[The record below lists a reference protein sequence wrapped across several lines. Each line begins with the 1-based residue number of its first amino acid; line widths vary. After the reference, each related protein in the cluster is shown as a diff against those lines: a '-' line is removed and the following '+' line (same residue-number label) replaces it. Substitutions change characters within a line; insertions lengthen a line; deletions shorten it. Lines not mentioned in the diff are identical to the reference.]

1 MKIDKHTL
9 KDLEIFKSDEN
20 TSTVFDF
27 IDKTK
32 TAGGKY
38 RLREMFLNPPESY
51 RELQIQ
57 QDAIRYFTEADN
69 YGNFI
74 PQFNGHQM
82 RSFEEYLSSNIGV
95 VENGSLITCAR
106 FCFIDIEAYRYLKNS
121 LREIIDFVFAFNKAF
136 IITGNEIPVLLKDAS
151 NEIINLM
158 NDADFRSATILKEN
172 RRFLFLKVLQS
183 DRIMRTRLK
192 SRLGN
197 ILQWYYEIDAL
208 VSMAK
213 VTVECK
219 FQFPEI
225 IDKESSIFHAEG
237 LFHPLLQNPVPC
249 NVSLNKDSN
258 FIFLTGPN
266 MAGKTTFLKAAGTA
280 VYLAH
285 LGMGIPVKCAKISYF
300 DRLFTSLNITDSIST
315 GYSFFYSEV
324 LRVKQLAESLSN
336 GEKTFSLFDELFR
349 GTNVKDAYD
358 ASVMIISAL
367 VKWNDSVFIL
377 SSHLWEL
384 WDKINVFPNIKQLCF
399 ESEIRNEKPVFS
411 YHLKPGIS
419 DMRLGITIIKNEK
432 ILELLNSVKN
442 DKN

>member
-1 MKIDKHTL
+1 MRIDRHTL

-20 TSTVFDF
+20 TTTVFDL

-32 TAGGKY
+32 TAGGNY
-38 RLREMFLNPPESY
+38 RLREMFLNPPETF
-51 RELQIQ
+51 RELVIQ
-57 QDAIRYFTEADN
+57 QEAVKYFTEPDN
-69 YGNFI
+69 YGDFI
-74 PQFNGHQM
+74 PQYSSHQM
-82 RSFEEYLSSNIGV
+82 RSFEEYLSSNINV
-95 VENGSLITCAR
+95 VENGNLITCAR
-106 FCFIDIEAYRYLKNS
+106 FCIVDIEAYRYLKNS
-121 LREIIDFVFAFNKAF
+121 LRDIIDFVFGFNKIF
-136 IITGNEIPVLLKDAS
+136 IITGSEIPVLLRDAR

-158 NDADFRSATILKEN
+158 DDPDFRSATRLKEN

-192 SRLGN
+192 NTLAN
-197 ILQWYYEIDAL
+197 ILKWYYEIDAL
-208 VSMAK
+208 LSMAK

-225 IDKESSIFHAEG
+225 IDKESSIFNAEG

-280 VYLAH
+280 VYMAH

-300 DRLFTSLNITDSIST
+300 DRLFTSLNVTDSIST

-324 LRVKQLAESLSN
+324 LRVKQLAESLKN

-358 ASVMIISAL
+358 ASLMIISGL

-384 WDKINVFPNIKQLCF
+384 LEKIKVYPNIKEFCF
-399 ESEIRNEKPVFS
+399 ESEIVNGTPVFS

>member
-9 KDLEIFKSDEN
+9 KDLEVFKSDEN
-20 TSTVFDF
+20 TTTVFEF

-32 TAGGKY
+32 TAGGNY
-38 RLREMFLNPPESY
+38 RLREMFLNPPATY
-51 RELQIQ
+51 RELLMQ
-57 QDAIRYFTEADN
+57 QEAVRYFTDEAN

-74 PQFNGHQM
+74 PQFNSRQM
-82 RSFEEYLSSNIGV
+82 KSFEEYLSSNINV
-95 VENGSLITCAR
+95 VEDLSLISCVR
-106 FCFIDIEAYRYLKNS
+106 FYLIDIEAYRYLKNS
-121 LREIIDFVFAFNKAF
+121 LKEFIDFLFTFNKMFKKA
-136 IITGNEIPVLLKDAS
+136 GNDMPSLLQQAQNEIV
-151 NEIINLM
+151 ILM
-158 NDADFRSATILKEN
+158 DDHNFRSAAKLKDGK
-172 RRFLFLKVLQS
+172 FLFQKVLQS
-183 DRIMRTRLK
+183 DRIMRTRLRSALK
-192 SRLGN
+192 N

-208 VSMAK
+208 LSMAK
-213 VTVECK
+213 VTIENK

-225 IDKESSIFHAEG
+225 TDSQSPIFYAEG
-237 LFHPLLQNPVPC
+237 LFHPLLNNPVPY
-249 NVSLNKDSN
+249 NVSLDKDSN

-266 MAGKTTFLKAAGTA
+266 MAGKTTFLKAVGTA
-280 VYLAH
+280 IYLAH
-285 LGMGIPVKCAKISYF
+285 LGMGIPVRYAKISFF

-324 LRVKQLAESLSN
+324 LRVKQLAESLN
-336 GEKTFSLFDELFR
+336 KGEKTFSLFDELFR

-358 ASVMIISAL
+358 ASVMIISGL
-367 VKWNDSVFIL
+367 VKWNESVFIL

-384 WDKINVFPNIKQLCF
+384 WDKINVFPNIKELCF

-419 DMRLGITIIKNEK
+419 DMRLGMTIIKNER

>member
-20 TSTVFDF
+20 TTTVFDF

-32 TAGGKY
+32 TTGGNY
-38 RLREMFLNPPESY
+38 RLREMFLNPPGTF
-51 RELQIQ
+51 RELVTQ
-57 QDAIRYFTEADN
+57 QEAVKYFTEPDN

-74 PQFNGHQM
+74 PQYNSHQM
-82 RSFEEYLSSNIGV
+82 RSFEEYLSSNINV
-95 VENGSLITCAR
+95 VENGNLITCAR
-106 FCFIDIEAYRYLKNS
+106 FCFVDIEAYRYLKNS

-136 IITGNEIPVLLKDAS
+136 IITGNEIPVLLKEAS

-158 NDADFRSATILKEN
+158 NDSDFRSATKLKEN

-192 SRLGN
+192 STLWN
-197 ILQWYYEIDAL
+197 ILQWYYEVDAL

-219 FQFPEI
+219 FQFPKI
-225 IDKESSIFHAEG
+225 TDNESSIFHAEG

-300 DRLFTSLNITDSIST
+300 DRLFSSLNITDSIST

-411 YHLKPGIS
+411 YHLIPGIS